1 MPLTNSKDKKETH
14 HICGG
19 FLLFKKVISDITLM
33 HYSFSISFTTFNI
46 GVISNDKINADSKI
60 RKIFVP
66 SKNIKLTT
74 YPKRQNTIKKQI
86 K

>member
-1 MPLTNSKDKKETH
+1 MLNKFSRH
-14 HICGG
+14 NRMCY
-19 FLLFKKVISDITLM
+19 S
-33 HYSFSISFTTFNI
+33 SFSISFTTFNI

-74 YPKRQNTIKKQI
+74 YPKRQNIIKKQI

>member
-1 MPLTNSKDKKETH
+1 
-14 HICGG
+14 
-19 FLLFKKVISDITLM
+19 M

-74 YPKRQNTIKKQI
+74 YPKRQNTVKKQI

>member
-1 MPLTNSKDKKETH
+1 M
-14 HICGG
+14 C
-19 FLLFKKVISDITLM
+19 
-33 HYSFSISFTTFNI
+33 YSSFPIFFTTFNI
-46 GVISNDKINADSKI
+46 DVISNDKINADSKI

>member
-1 MPLTNSKDKKETH
+1 MFNKFSLHNRMYYS
-14 HICGG
+14 
-19 FLLFKKVISDITLM
+19 
-33 HYSFSISFTTFNI
+33 SFSISFTTFNI

-66 SKNIKLTT
+66 SKNIKLIT